1 MKKIIILIGIF
12 CLIHSVGYTAPT
24 VYDKKQDKKIS
35 TNKTN
40 IKENNQD
47 IKQNVRSINDNTD
60 YINTVD
66 TDQTNWN
73 NRQGNTLTD
82 HNNRITDNT
91 NRLNDHDNRIDT
103 LEDTQYNIAGEI
115 NILQGR
121 RHKVGVYTKYNTNR
135 NMIGEVG
142 VRFTYDLDLSWSVK
156 EIDKI
161 NTKLEKIT
169 AQLNKTNIQTETV
182 QLSENKYR
190 IQIKDKG
197 NNK

>member
-12 CLIHSVGYTAPT
+12 CLIHSIGYAQPT
-24 VYDKKQDKKIS
+24 VYDKTQDNKIK

-40 IKENNQD
+40 IQDNKKEIQ
-47 IKQNVRSINDNTD
+47 QNTISINDNTD
-60 YINTVD
+60 YINKVD

-73 NRQGNTLTD
+73 NRQ
-82 HNNRITDNT
+82 DNT
-91 NRLNDHDNRIDT
+91 LNDHENRIDT
-103 LEDTQYNIAGEI
+103 LEDTQYNIAEEI

-161 NTKLEKIT
+161 NAKLKNLT
-169 AQLNKTNIQTETV
+169 AQVNKNNIQTETV
-182 QLSENKYR
+182 QLSDSKYR
-190 IQIKDKG
+190 IQIRR
-197 NNK
+197 